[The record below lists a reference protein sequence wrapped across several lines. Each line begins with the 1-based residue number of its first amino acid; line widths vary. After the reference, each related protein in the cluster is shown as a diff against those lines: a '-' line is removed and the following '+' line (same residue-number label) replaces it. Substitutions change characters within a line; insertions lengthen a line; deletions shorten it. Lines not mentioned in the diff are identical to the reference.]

1 VTTPGATT
9 WGAAFSGSSVQYV
22 PPPYGALLRFPAKLR
37 YNGANQEPAM
47 PATAFPLIELAG
59 PPRERGRTY
68 GNAAAARIH
77 RSAEIY
83 LTAFGALNLGAARVR
98 ALVHTLIPIIERF
111 EPAYLEEMRGIAEG
125 AHCPL
130 EHVVVVNA
138 RTELLAE
145 ARRNGETVRPGADGP
160 VDGCTGAVVLPD
172 ASADGKL
179 LHGQNW
185 DWRAECAETGV
196 VLRITRDDGPTV
208 LTFTEAGGLAR
219 CGMNSAGVALT
230 ANFLGSDRDGRT
242 PGVPLVLLR
251 RRALESAHF
260 ALGIQTIY
268 ATGKWVSNN
277 IMLSHAGGAAIDIE
291 SAPDESFLIQ
301 PEHGLLVHAN
311 HFESPAALAKL
322 KDTGLPST
330 PDSAYRA
337 QRVRGLLA
345 SKRGAIGVDDLKAA
359 FFDDFAS
366 PYSVCRPPRPAASG
380 DNLSATV
387 MMIVMRPADGWMEI
401 CPLPALNRE
410 FTRYAVTPPT
420 AAALAAE

>member
-1 VTTPGATT
+1 
-9 WGAAFSGSSVQYV
+9 
-22 PPPYGALLRFPAKLR
+22 
-37 YNGANQEPAM
+37 M
-47 PATAFPLIELAG
+47 PVTAFPLIDLSG
-59 PPRERGRTY
+59 PPRERGRRY
-68 GNAAAARIH
+68 GIAAAARIH

-83 LTAFGALNLGAARVR
+83 LRALETLKLGSARVHELVD
-98 ALVHTLIPIIERF
+98 ALVPIIERF

-130 EHVVVVNA
+130 EHIVVVNA

-145 ARRNGETVRPGADGP
+145 ARRAAEA
-160 VDGCTGAVVLPD
+160 DGCTGAVVLPE

-196 VLRITRDDGPTV
+196 VLRINREDGPTV

-251 RRALESAHF
+251 RRALESTHF

-277 IMLSHAGGAAIDIE
+277 IMLSHAGGAAVDIE

-301 PEHGLLVHAN
+301 PDQGLLVHAN

-322 KDTGLPST
+322 RDTGLPST

-337 QRVRGLLA
+337 QRVRGHLA
-345 SKRGAIGVDDLKAA
+345 AKRGSVGIDDLKSA

-366 PYSVCRPPRPAASG
+366 PYAVCRPPRPAATG

-387 MMIVMRPADGWMEI
+387 MMIVMKPAEGWMEI
-401 CPLPALNRE
+401 CPLPALNRT
-410 FTRYAVTPPT
+410 FTRYALIPST
-420 AAALAAE
+420 ATALAAE

>member
-1 VTTPGATT
+1 MQATP
-9 WGAAFSGSSVQYV
+9 
-22 PPPYGALLRFPAKLR
+22 
-37 YNGANQEPAM
+37 
-47 PATAFPLIELAG
+47 FPLIDLAG
-59 PPRERGRTY
+59 PARERGRTY
-68 GNAAAARIH
+68 GTAAAARIH

-83 LTAFGALNLGAARVR
+83 LTAFEKQHLGATRVR
-98 ALVHTLIPIIERF
+98 ALVDTLIPIIDRF

-130 EHVVVVNA
+130 EHIVVVNA

-145 ARRNGETVRPGADGP
+145 ASRAAQTAPHNAPDP
-160 VDGCTGAVVLPD
+160 VDGCTGAVVLPE
-172 ASADGKL
+172 AAAGAKL

-219 CGMNSAGVALT
+219 CGMNSAGIALT

-251 RRALESAHF
+251 RRALESPHF

-268 ATGKWVSNN
+268 ATGKFVSNN
-277 IMLSHAGGAAIDIE
+277 IMLSHAGGAAVDIE

-301 PEHGLLVHAN
+301 PENGLLVHAN

-322 KDTGLPST
+322 RDTGLPST

-337 QRVRGLLA
+337 QRVRGHLA
-345 SKRGAIGVDDLKAA
+345 PKRGAIGIDDLKAA

-366 PYSVCRPPRPAASG
+366 PYAVCRPPRPAATG

-387 MMIVMRPADGWMEI
+387 MMIVMQPATGWMEI
-401 CPLPALNRE
+401 CPLPALNRT
-410 FTRYAVTPPT
+410 FTRYTLTPST
-420 AAALAAE
+420 ATAMAAE

>member
-1 VTTPGATT
+1 MQATP
-9 WGAAFSGSSVQYV
+9 
-22 PPPYGALLRFPAKLR
+22 
-37 YNGANQEPAM
+37 
-47 PATAFPLIELAG
+47 FPLIDLAG

-68 GNAAAARIH
+68 GTAAAARIH

-83 LTAFGALNLGAARVR
+83 LTAFERLHLGAARVR
-98 ALVHTLIPIIERF
+98 ELVGTLIPIIDRF

-130 EHVVVVNA
+130 DHVVVVNA
-138 RTELLAE
+138 RTELLAQ
-145 ARRNGETVRPGADGP
+145 ARRPADAAP
-160 VDGCTGAVVLPD
+160 TPDPPDGCTGAVVLP
-172 ASADGKL
+172 AAAAGKKL

-196 VLRITRDDGPTV
+196 VLRIVRDDGPTV

-230 ANFLGSDRDGRT
+230 ANFLGSDRDGRA

-251 RRALESAHF
+251 RRALESPHF

-268 ATGKWVSNN
+268 ATPKWVSNN
-277 IMLSHAGGAAIDIE
+277 IMLSHAGGAALDIE
-291 SAPDESFLIQ
+291 SAPDESFLLQ
-301 PEHGLLVHAN
+301 PDDGLLVHAN
-311 HFESPAALAKL
+311 HFESLAALAKL
-322 KDTGLPST
+322 KETGLPST

-345 SKRGAIGVDDLKAA
+345 PKRGAIGVDDLKAA

-366 PYSVCRPPRPAASG
+366 PYAVCRPPRPAATG

-387 MMIVMRPADGWMEI
+387 MMIVMQPASGWMEI
-401 CPLPALNRE
+401 CPLPALHRT
-410 FTRYAVTPPT
+410 FTRYTLTPP
-420 AAALAAE
+420 AATALAAE

>member
-1 VTTPGATT
+1 MQATP
-9 WGAAFSGSSVQYV
+9 
-22 PPPYGALLRFPAKLR
+22 
-37 YNGANQEPAM
+37 
-47 PATAFPLIELAG
+47 FPLIDLAG

-68 GNAAAARIH
+68 GTAAAARIH

-83 LTAFGALNLGAARVR
+83 ITAFEHLHLGAARVR
-98 ALVHTLIPIIERF
+98 ELVGTLIPIIDRF

-130 EHVVVVNA
+130 DHVVVVNA
-138 RTELLAE
+138 RTELLAQ
-145 ARRNGETVRPGADGP
+145 ARRLADAAPTP
-160 VDGCTGAVVLPD
+160 VPPDGCTGAVVLPE
-172 ASADGKL
+172 AAVGKKL

-196 VLRITRDDGPTV
+196 VLRIVRDDGPTV

-230 ANFLGSDRDGRT
+230 ANFLGSDRDGRA

-251 RRALESAHF
+251 RRALESPHF

-268 ATGKWVSNN
+268 ATPKWVSNN
-277 IMLSHAGGAAIDIE
+277 IMLSHAGGAALDIE
-291 SAPDESFLIQ
+291 SAPDESFLLQ
-301 PEHGLLVHAN
+301 PDDGLLAHAN

-345 SKRGAIGVDDLKAA
+345 PKRGAIGVDDLKAA

-366 PYSVCRPPRPAASG
+366 PYAVCRPPRPAATG

-387 MMIVMRPADGWMEI
+387 MMIVMQPASGWMEI
-401 CPLPALNRE
+401 CPLPALHRT
-410 FTRYAVTPPT
+410 FTRYTLTPP
-420 AAALAAE
+420 AATALAAE

>member
-1 VTTPGATT
+1 
-9 WGAAFSGSSVQYV
+9 
-22 PPPYGALLRFPAKLR
+22 
-37 YNGANQEPAM
+37 M
-47 PATAFPLIELAG
+47 PVTAFPLIDLSG
-59 PPRERGRTY
+59 PPRERGRRY
-68 GNAAAARIH
+68 GIAAAARIH

-83 LTAFGALNLGAARVR
+83 LRAFETLKLGSARVHELVD
-98 ALVHTLIPIIERF
+98 ALVPIIERF

-130 EHVVVVNA
+130 EHIVVVNA

-145 ARRNGETVRPGADGP
+145 ARRAAEA
-160 VDGCTGAVVLPD
+160 DGCTGAVVLPE

-196 VLRITRDDGPTV
+196 VLRINREDGPTV

-251 RRALESAHF
+251 RRALESTHF

-277 IMLSHAGGAAIDIE
+277 IMLSHAGGAAVDIE

-301 PEHGLLVHAN
+301 PDQGLLVHAN

-322 KDTGLPST
+322 RDTGLPST

-337 QRVRGLLA
+337 QRVRGHLA
-345 SKRGAIGVDDLKAA
+345 AKRGSVGIDDLKSA

-366 PYSVCRPPRPAASG
+366 PYAVCRPPRPAATG

-387 MMIVMRPADGWMEI
+387 MMIVMKPAEGWMEI
-401 CPLPALNRE
+401 CPLPALNRT
-410 FTRYAVTPPT
+410 FTRYALTPST
-420 AAALAAE
+420 ATALAAE

>member
-1 VTTPGATT
+1 
-9 WGAAFSGSSVQYV
+9 
-22 PPPYGALLRFPAKLR
+22 
-37 YNGANQEPAM
+37 M
-47 PATAFPLIELAG
+47 PVMPFPLIDLAG
-59 PPRERGRTY
+59 PPRDRGRAY
-68 GNAAAARIH
+68 GVAAAARIH

-83 LTAFGALNLGAARVR
+83 LTAFERQHLGAARVR
-98 ALVHTLIPIIERF
+98 ALVDTLIPIIDRF

-125 AHCPL
+125 AHCKL

-145 ARRNGETVRPGADGP
+145 ARRAAAGAPDPTPDP
-160 VDGCTGAVVLPD
+160 VDGCTGAVVLPE
-172 ASADGKL
+172 AAAGGKL

-196 VLRITRDDGPTV
+196 VLRISQDDGPTV

-230 ANFLGSDRDGRT
+230 ANFLGSDRDGRA

-251 RRALESAHF
+251 RRALESPHF

-268 ATGKWVSNN
+268 ATEKFVSNN
-277 IMLSHAGGAAIDIE
+277 IMLSHAGGAAVDIE
-291 SAPDESFLIQ
+291 SAPDESFLLQ
-301 PEHGLLVHAN
+301 PENGLLVHAN

-345 SKRGAIGVDDLKAA
+345 PKRGAIGVDDLKAA

-366 PYSVCRPPRPAASG
+366 PYAVCRPPRQAATG

-387 MMIVMRPADGWMEI
+387 MMIVMEPGAGWMEI
-401 CPLPALNRE
+401 CPLPALNRT
-410 FTRYAVTPPT
+410 FTRYSVASSDAT
-420 AAALAAE
+420 ALAAE

>member
-1 VTTPGATT
+1 MAAPTP
-9 WGAAFSGSSVQYV
+9 
-22 PPPYGALLRFPAKLR
+22 
-37 YNGANQEPAM
+37 
-47 PATAFPLIELAG
+47 FPLIDLAG
-59 PPRERGRTY
+59 PPRERGRQY
-68 GNAAAARIH
+68 GEAAAARIH

-83 LTAFGALNLGAARVR
+83 LTAFEQQKLGAARVR
-98 ALVHTLIPIIERF
+98 ELVDTLMPIIDRF
-111 EPAYLEEMRGIAEG
+111 EPAYLDEMRGIAEG

-130 EHVVVVNA
+130 EHIVVVNA

-145 ARRNGETVRPGADGP
+145 ARRTAADP
-160 VDGCTGAVVLPD
+160 DGCTGAVVLPE
-172 ASADGKL
+172 ASADGNL

-185 DWRAECAETGV
+185 DWRAECADTGV
-196 VLRITRDDGPTV
+196 VLRIARDDGPDV

-268 ATGKWVSNN
+268 ATPKWVSNN
-277 IMLSHAGGAAIDIE
+277 IMLSHAPVDHASIGHGAAVDIE
-291 SAPDESFLIQ
+291 SAPDESFVIQ
-301 PEHGLLVHAN
+301 PDNGLLVHAN

-322 KDTGLPST
+322 KDTGLPNT

-345 SKRGAIGVDDLKAA
+345 PKRGTISIDDLKAA
-359 FFDDFAS
+359 FFDDFAT
-366 PYSVCRPPRPAASG
+366 PYAVCRPPRPAATG

-387 MMIVMRPADGWMEI
+387 MMIVMKPAEGWMEI
-401 CPLPALNRE
+401 CPLPALHRS
-410 FTRYAVTPPT
+410 FTRYGVARTSAT
-420 AAALAAE
+420 ALAAE

>member
-1 VTTPGATT
+1 
-9 WGAAFSGSSVQYV
+9 
-22 PPPYGALLRFPAKLR
+22 
-37 YNGANQEPAM
+37 M
-47 PATAFPLIELAG
+47 PATPFPLIDLAG

-68 GNAAAARIH
+68 GTEAATRIH

-83 LTAFGALNLGAARVR
+83 LTAFEKLKLGPARVR
-98 ALVHTLIPIIERF
+98 ELVDIMIPTIDRF
-111 EPAYLEEMRGIAEG
+111 EPAYLEEMCGIAEG

-130 EHVVVVNA
+130 EHIVVVNA

-145 ARRNGETVRPGADGP
+145 ARRTAEAAGLRALDSVAIQQALDP
-160 VDGCTGAVVLPD
+160 VDGCTGAVVLPE
-172 ASADGKL
+172 AAADGKL

-185 DWRAECAETGV
+185 DWRAECADTGV
-196 VLRITRDDGPTV
+196 VLRISRADGPDV

-230 ANFLGSDRDGRT
+230 ANFLGSDRDGRSA
-242 PGVPLVLLR
+242 GVPLVLLR

-268 ATGKWVSNN
+268 ATPKFVSNN
-277 IMLSHAGGAAIDIE
+277 IMLSHAGGAAVDIE
-291 SAPDESFLIQ
+291 SAPDESFVIQ
-301 PEHGLLVHAN
+301 PDHGLLVHAN

-337 QRVRGLLA
+337 QRVRGHLIP
-345 SKRGAIGVDDLKAA
+345 KRGAIGVNDLKAA
-359 FFDDFAS
+359 FFDDFAT
-366 PYSVCRPPRPAASG
+366 PYAVCRPPRPAALG

-387 MMIVMRPADGWMEI
+387 MMIVMQPAEGWMEI
-401 CPLPALNRE
+401 CPLPALHRT
-410 FTRYAVTPPT
+410 FTRYTLTSAAVTAE
-420 AAALAAE
+420 AAD

>member
-1 VTTPGATT
+1 MPPDLIR
-9 WGAAFSGSSVQYV
+9 GAAHSATARRT
-22 PPPYGALLRFPAKLR
+22 ALRPLKLR
-37 YNGANQEPAM
+37 YNRPNKEPAM
-47 PATAFPLIELAG
+47 PIPPFPLIDLAG

-68 GNAAAARIH
+68 GAAAAARIH

-83 LTAFGALNLGAARVR
+83 LTAFATLKLGPARVR
-98 ALVHTLIPIIERF
+98 ELVDTLIPIIDRF
-111 EPAYLEEMRGIAEG
+111 EPVYLEEMRGIAEG

-130 EHVVVVNA
+130 EHIVVVNA

-145 ARRNGETVRPGADGP
+145 GRRTAEAIPPTPGP
-160 VDGCTGAVVLPD
+160 VDGCTGAVVLPE

-196 VLRITRDDGPTV
+196 VLRITRPDGPSV

-251 RRALESAHF
+251 RRALDSAHF

-268 ATGKWVSNN
+268 ATAKFVSNN
-277 IMLSHAGGAAIDIE
+277 IMLSHAGGAAVDIE

-301 PEHGLLVHAN
+301 PDQGLLVHAN

-322 KDTGLPST
+322 KDTGLPTT

-337 QRVRGLLA
+337 QRVRGHLA
-345 SKRGAIGVDDLKAA
+345 PKRGAIGIDDLKAA

-366 PYSVCRPPRPAASG
+366 PYAVCRPPRPAATG

-387 MMIVMRPADGWMEI
+387 MMIVMKPEEGWMEI
-401 CPLPALNRE
+401 CPLPALNRR
-410 FTRYAVTPPT
+410 FTRYTLT
-420 AAALAAE
+420 LSAATALAAE

>member
-1 VTTPGATT
+1 
-9 WGAAFSGSSVQYV
+9 
-22 PPPYGALLRFPAKLR
+22 
-37 YNGANQEPAM
+37 M
-47 PATAFPLIELAG
+47 
-59 PPRERGRTY
+59 
-68 GNAAAARIH
+68 
-77 RSAEIY
+77 
-83 LTAFGALNLGAARVR
+83 
-98 ALVHTLIPIIERF
+98 
-111 EPAYLEEMRGIAEG
+111 
-125 AHCPL
+125 
-130 EHVVVVNA
+130 
-138 RTELLAE
+138 
-145 ARRNGETVRPGADGP
+145 
-160 VDGCTGAVVLPD
+160 VLPE

-196 VLRITRDDGPTV
+196 VLRINREDGPTV

-230 ANFLGSDRDGRT
+230 ANFLGSDRDGRA

-277 IMLSHAGGAAIDIE
+277 IMLSHAGGAAVDIE

-301 PEHGLLVHAN
+301 PDQGLLVHAN

-322 KDTGLPST
+322 RDTGLPST

-337 QRVRGLLA
+337 QRVRGHLA
-345 SKRGAIGVDDLKAA
+345 PKRGAIGIDDLKAA

-366 PYSVCRPPRPAASG
+366 PYAVCRPPRPAAIGRQSVGNRDDDRDEAGRGLDG
-380 DNLSATV
+380 D
-387 MMIVMRPADGWMEI
+387 
-401 CPLPALNRE
+401 LPAARAEPDFHPVHPDPIHRNRIGGRSKPNPAGGRNE
-410 FTRYAVTPPT
+410 RTPT
-420 AAALAAE
+420 GAWRW

>member
-1 VTTPGATT
+1 MPPTP
-9 WGAAFSGSSVQYV
+9 
-22 PPPYGALLRFPAKLR
+22 
-37 YNGANQEPAM
+37 
-47 PATAFPLIELAG
+47 FPLIDLAG

-68 GNAAAARIH
+68 GAAAAARIH

-83 LTAFGALNLGAARVR
+83 LTAFEKQHLGAARVR
-98 ALVHTLIPIIERF
+98 ALVDTLIPIIDRF

-145 ARRNGETVRPGADGP
+145 ANRAAASAPHPTAEPP
-160 VDGCTGAVVLPD
+160 DGCTGAVVLPE
-172 ASADGKL
+172 ATTDGKL

-196 VLRITRDDGPTV
+196 VLRITRNDGPDV

-230 ANFLGSDRDGRT
+230 ANFLGSDRDGRK

-251 RRALESAHF
+251 RRALESPHF

-268 ATGKWVSNN
+268 ATAKFVSNN
-277 IMLSHAGGAAIDIE
+277 IMLSHTGGAAVDIE

-311 HFESPAALAKL
+311 HFESSAALAKL
-322 KDTGLPST
+322 RDTGLPST

-345 SKRGAIGVDDLKAA
+345 PKRGAIGVDDLKAA

-366 PYSVCRPPRPAASG
+366 PFAVCRPPRPAATG

-387 MMIVMRPADGWMEI
+387 MMIVMQPAAGWMEI
-401 CPLPALNRE
+401 CPLPALHRT
-410 FTRYAVTPPT
+410 FTRYTLNPST
-420 AAALAAE
+420 ATALAAE

>member
-1 VTTPGATT
+1 MSATP
-9 WGAAFSGSSVQYV
+9 
-22 PPPYGALLRFPAKLR
+22 
-37 YNGANQEPAM
+37 
-47 PATAFPLIELAG
+47 FPLIDLAG

-68 GNAAAARIH
+68 GTAAAARIH

-83 LTAFGALNLGAARVR
+83 LTAFEKQRLGGARVR
-98 ALVHTLIPIIERF
+98 ALVDALIPIIDRF
-111 EPAYLEEMRGIAEG
+111 EPAYLDEMRGIAEG

-145 ARRNGETVRPGADGP
+145 ARRAAEP
-160 VDGCTGAVVLPD
+160 DGCTGAVVLPE
-172 ASADGKL
+172 AAAGQKL

-196 VLRITRDDGPTV
+196 VLRIARADGPTV

-268 ATGKWVSNN
+268 ATAKFVSNN
-277 IMLSHAGGAAIDIE
+277 IMLSHAGGAAVDIE
-291 SAPDESFLIQ
+291 SAPDESFVIQ

-322 KDTGLPST
+322 KDTGLPTT

-345 SKRGAIGVDDLKAA
+345 PKRGNIGVDDLKAA

-366 PYSVCRPPRPAASG
+366 PYAVCRPPRPAASG

-387 MMIVMRPADGWMEI
+387 MMIVMQPADGWMEI
-401 CPLPALNRE
+401 CPLPALNRT
-410 FTRYAVTPPT
+410 FTRYTLTAQS

>member
-1 VTTPGATT
+1 MAAPTP
-9 WGAAFSGSSVQYV
+9 
-22 PPPYGALLRFPAKLR
+22 
-37 YNGANQEPAM
+37 
-47 PATAFPLIELAG
+47 FPLIDLAG
-59 PPRERGRTY
+59 PPLERGRTY
-68 GNAAAARIH
+68 GAAAAARIH

-83 LTAFGALNLGAARVR
+83 LTAFEQQGLGAARVGELVG
-98 ALVHTLIPIIERF
+98 ALVPIIERF
-111 EPAYLEEMRGIAEG
+111 EPAYLDEMRGIAEG
-125 AHCPL
+125 ARCPL
-130 EHVVVVNA
+130 DHIVVVNA

-145 ARRNGETVRPGADGP
+145 ARRTADQARGPAPTEAASDP
-160 VDGCTGAVVLPD
+160 VDGCTGAVVLPE
-172 ASADGKL
+172 AAAGGKL

-196 VLRITRDDGPTV
+196 VLRIAQTDGPTV

-242 PGVPLVLLR
+242 LGVPLVLLR

-268 ATGKWVSNN
+268 ATAKFVSNN

-301 PEHGLLVHAN
+301 PDNGLLVHAN

-330 PDSAYRA
+330 SDSAYRA
-337 QRVRGLLA
+337 QRVRGHLVP
-345 SKRGAIGVDDLKAA
+345 KRGRIGVDDLKAA

-366 PYSVCRPPRPAASG
+366 PYSVCRPPRVAASG

-387 MMIVMRPADGWMEI
+387 MMIVMQPEEGWMEI
-401 CPLPALNRE
+401 CPLPALNRV
-410 FTRYAVTPPT
+410 FTRYTLSPT
-420 AAALAAE
+420 MASAMAAE

>member
-1 VTTPGATT
+1 MPTTP
-9 WGAAFSGSSVQYV
+9 
-22 PPPYGALLRFPAKLR
+22 
-37 YNGANQEPAM
+37 
-47 PATAFPLIELAG
+47 FPLIDLSG

-68 GNAAAARIH
+68 GTAAAARIH

-83 LTAFGALNLGAARVR
+83 LTAFEKLQLGPARVR
-98 ALVHTLIPIIERF
+98 ELVDTLIPIIDRF
-111 EPAYLEEMRGIAEG
+111 EPVYLEEMRGIAEG
-125 AHCPL
+125 AHCKL

-145 ARRNGETVRPGADGP
+145 ARRAAEPAGHRAHDP
-160 VDGCTGAVVLPD
+160 VDGCTGAVVLPE

-196 VLRITRDDGPTV
+196 VLRISREDGPTV

-268 ATGKWVSNN
+268 VTEKFVSNN
-277 IMLSHAGGAAIDIE
+277 IMLSHAGGAAVDIE
-291 SAPDESFLIQ
+291 SAPDESFLVQ
-301 PEHGLLVHAN
+301 PEGGLLVHAN

-345 SKRGAIGVDDLKAA
+345 PKRGNIDVDDLKTA

-366 PYSVCRPPRPAASG
+366 PYAVCRPPRPAASG

-387 MMIVMRPADGWMEI
+387 MMIVMQPAEGWMEI
-401 CPLPALNRE
+401 CPLPALNRI
-410 FTRYAVTPPT
+410 FTRYTLTPST
-420 AAALAAE
+420 ATALAAE

>member
-1 VTTPGATT
+1 
-9 WGAAFSGSSVQYV
+9 
-22 PPPYGALLRFPAKLR
+22 
-37 YNGANQEPAM
+37 M
-47 PATAFPLIELAG
+47 PVTAFPLIDLSG
-59 PPRERGRTY
+59 PPRERGRSY
-68 GNAAAARIH
+68 GTTAAARIH

-83 LTAFGALNLGAARVR
+83 LTACETLKLGPARVHE
-98 ALVHTLIPIIERF
+98 LVDTLIPIIDRF

-130 EHVVVVNA
+130 EHIVVVNA

-145 ARRNGETVRPGADGP
+145 ARRTADA
-160 VDGCTGAVVLPD
+160 DGCTGAVVLPE
-172 ASADGKL
+172 ASGDGKL

-196 VLRITRDDGPTV
+196 VLRINREDGPTV

-219 CGMNSAGVALT
+219 CGMNSAGMALT

-242 PGVPLVLLR
+242 PGIPLVLLR

-277 IMLSHAGGAAIDIE
+277 IMLSHAGGAAVDIE

-301 PEHGLLVHAN
+301 PDQGLLVHAN

-322 KDTGLPST
+322 RDTGLPST

-337 QRVRGLLA
+337 QRVRGHLA
-345 SKRGAIGVDDLKAA
+345 AKRGSVGIDDLKSA

-366 PYSVCRPPRPAASG
+366 PYAVCRPPRPAATG

-387 MMIVMRPADGWMEI
+387 MMIVMKPAEGWMEI
-401 CPLPALNRE
+401 CPLPALNRA
-410 FTRYAVTPPT
+410 FTRYALTPST
-420 AAALAAE
+420 ATALAAEQANPGAGSQ